1 MSLPIYLVGA
11 RGCGKTTVGHAL
23 ALALGYRFCD
33 TDHALQNS
41 SGQTVAEIVTREGWP
56 GFRLRETT
64 ALKTV
69 SAAATVIATGG
80 GMVLSEENRQF
91 MREQGQVIYLHA
103 DAAVLADRL
112 EAYPQAEQRPTLT
125 GRPIA
130 QEMVD
135 VLAVRDALYRQS
147 AHHIIDAM
155 QGPDDVVSQI
165 LTVLS
170 LARAS

>member
-1 MSLPIYLVGA
+1 
-11 RGCGKTTVGHAL
+11 
-23 ALALGYRFCD
+23 
-33 TDHALQNS
+33 
-41 SGQTVAEIVTREGWP
+41 
-56 GFRLRETT
+56 
-64 ALKTV
+64 
-69 SAAATVIATGG
+69 
-80 GMVLSEENRQF
+80 MVLSEENRQF